1 MTILHGTGTR
11 AGLTVVV
18 LVVTRLSVAAQD
30 VGDVAHARFRPRD
43 AESTQA
49 ATDTV
54 PTQALLLWGGA
65 DADGELYLNPAFVVN
80 APPALP
86 DAAAGEHR
94 IAGGTASGDELFSV
108 DFAMPKVADGD
119 GSSSFAFVL
128 PVESGWAGDL
138 ANITL
143 SGPNGSATLDGET
156 DLPMTVLLDPVTGQV
171 RGILRGP
178 PQADAAAALAPQAGV
193 DSLDVLFSHGIPD
206 AAAWSR

>member
-119 GSSSFAFVL
+119 GSSSFVFVL
-128 PVESGWAGDL
+128 PG
-138 ANITL
+138 
-143 SGPNGSATLDGET
+143 
-156 DLPMTVLLDPVTGQV
+156 
-171 RGILRGP
+171 
-178 PQADAAAALAPQAGV
+178 
-193 DSLDVLFSHGIPD
+193 
-206 AAAWSR
+206 